1 MINQNSINQAKRQ
14 RCKIGMLYFF
24 CFFFFFFA
32 RAACVTTALEEKK
45 KSALGIQD
53 GVQCWRKYPN
63 NLRKPMK
70 CRKVIN
76 DAGMFVS

>member
-1 MINQNSINQAKRQ
+1 MINQNSINQAKRR

-24 CFFFFFFA
+24 FFSFFCRSCMRDNRF
-32 RAACVTTALEEKK
+32 RRKK
-45 KSALGIQD
+45 KSALGVQD
-53 GVQCWRKYPN
+53 GVQCWRKCPN